1 VTIAAPPSDGPLEPG
16 PAPTFSVVVAAYQAA
31 GTIGEALESV
41 LTQTVPP
48 HEIVVCDD
56 GSTDDLDAALEPFR
70 ERIVVVRQENR
81 GEAAAKNAAAC
92 AATGEFVAILDA
104 DDVYLPGRLEALGGL
119 AAARPDLDLLTTD
132 AYLEVEGQVVRRVY
146 GDDWTF
152 EVDDQR
158 REIMRRNFVFGHAAV
173 RRGRLLAA
181 GGFDETIRFTTDW
194 ECWMRLIL
202 GGSRAGAVLEPL
214 ARYRVSPTA
223 LSADRTRMTA
233 GRLESLRKGLEH
245 PALRPAE
252 REAGRARLAELERE
266 LAVMRLRDA
275 VRSGGAEARRLALGL
290 AFGRGVPPETRLKS
304 LAAVLAP
311 GLTGRLL
318 RRRDRRV
325 WLGAGETTVERV

>member
-1 VTIAAPPSDGPLEPG
+1 VTIAAPPPEGPLEAAP
-16 PAPTFSVVVAAYQAA
+16 PPTFSVVVAAYQAA
-31 GTIGEALESV
+31 GTIGEALDSV
-41 LTQTVPP
+41 LAQTVPP

-56 GSTDDLDAALEPFR
+56 GSTDDLDAALAPFR
-70 ERIVVVRQENR
+70 ERIVLVRQENG
-81 GEAAAKNAAAC
+81 GEASAKNAAAR

-104 DDVYLPGRLEALGGL
+104 DDVYHPGRLEALGAL
-119 AAARPDLDLLTTD
+119 ASARPDLDLLTTD
-132 AYLEVEGQVVRRVY
+132 AYLEVEGRVVRRVY

-152 EVDDQR
+152 EVADQR

-173 RRGRLLAA
+173 RRDRLLAA

-214 ARYRVSPTA
+214 ARYRVRPTA

-233 GRLESLRKGLEH
+233 GRVQSLRKGLEH

-266 LAVMRLRDA
+266 LAVLRLRDA
-275 VRSGGAEARRLALGL
+275 VRSGGAETRRLALGL
-290 AFGRGVPPETRLKS
+290 AVARGVPPETRLKA

-311 GLTGRLL
+311 GVAGRLL
-318 RRRDRRV
+318 RRRDRRA